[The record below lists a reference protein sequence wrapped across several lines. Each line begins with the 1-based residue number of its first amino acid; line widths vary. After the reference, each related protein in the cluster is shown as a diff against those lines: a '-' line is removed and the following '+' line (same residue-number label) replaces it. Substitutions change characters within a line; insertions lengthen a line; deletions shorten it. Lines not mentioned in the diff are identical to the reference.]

1 MKKTKVLFWLILMA
15 LAACQLVL
23 SWKVTG
29 FSDFYAMH
37 IFPIFTNTYGRL
49 FGRIKISIGELMIF
63 ILVGYTVFTLVIWL
77 LRFVNFCDGK
87 ETLKKFSLINSGI
100 FFKLIIVICL
110 LLVQNCFVLYHTTPI
125 YSEVNYEFNRQ
136 DLIDLREKIV
146 TTANELSESF
156 ERNDKG
162 EIIYNSDLRSQAM
175 VSM

>member
-15 LAACQLVL
+15 LAAWQLVL

-87 ETLKKFSLINSGI
+87 ETFIGKGFIYIRMSDVSIILITTLILGVLFFIIFMLFLVNMIGNIKNQKKSM
-100 FFKLIIVICL
+100 KLSRI
-110 LLVQNCFVLYHTTPI
+110 
-125 YSEVNYEFNRQ
+125 
-136 DLIDLREKIV
+136 
-146 TTANELSESF
+146 LSQ
-156 ERNDKG
+156 
-162 EIIYNSDLRSQAM
+162 RSI
-175 VSM
+175 